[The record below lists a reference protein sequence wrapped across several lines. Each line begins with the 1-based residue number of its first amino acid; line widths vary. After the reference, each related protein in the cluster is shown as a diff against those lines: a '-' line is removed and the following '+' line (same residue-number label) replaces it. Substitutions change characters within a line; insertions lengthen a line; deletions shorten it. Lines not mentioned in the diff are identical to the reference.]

1 MLYLHWISSQTREEH
16 VSNTTGAIPVTTEP
30 AQRVGIIG
38 AGIAGLVTAKIFLE
52 NGFDVLVF
60 EKEATLGGV
69 WAATRAYPG
78 LRANTAKET
87 YSLTD
92 YPYPASTSGY
102 PVAEEVRAHLESYA
116 DHFGLYP
123 HIRFN
128 SEVVHLVELNGD
140 GRQGFNMTVRSTADD
155 RKEDHEKQDTHEFA
169 FVLICSGAFSTPFMP
184 DLPGRE
190 AYRGLV
196 RHSSEWIHPAVAD
209 VRRVAVI
216 GAGKSALDC
225 AAWAAREGKTSTIV
239 FRKPHWMV
247 PRYLPGGARS
257 DLRFISRFTELFVN
271 YPVRPWDE
279 KLLHGPGKPLVWLW
293 WTFLS
298 AIVPRV
304 LGMPAIMVP
313 EHKLPTGFESVGQ
326 VDDFFELLNDD
337 AISAIRSGVKG
348 FYETGIELDDG
359 TQIEADLVIM
369 GTGWQRDMS
378 FLSGEL
384 RAQVYNNGR
393 FRLFRRILPP
403 GRQRLAFI
411 GFFPT
416 LTCPLSS
423 EIGAHWVAQYFSGN
437 MALPSIEEMDRDID
451 RLENWAKERVPESED
466 GVFTGPYIAHYVD
479 DLMRDMGLPTR
490 RTGNFLHEYLGTF
503 LPSRYGTIGQELKA
517 ARDGTLKRRPYLN
530 SLHVLAAII
539 AIGIIALLTV

>member
-1 MLYLHWISSQTREEH
+1 MSETTEA
-16 VSNTTGAIPVTTEP
+16 VAATTGTRAEGAEQ

-52 NGFDVLVF
+52 NGFDVQVF
-60 EKEATLGGV
+60 EKEPDLGGV
-69 WAATRAYPG
+69 WALSRAYPG

-123 HIRFN
+123 HISFN
-128 SEVVHLVELNGD
+128 SEVVRLAEIDDN
-140 GRQGFNMTVRSTADD
+140 GRQGFSMTVRSRADVNEEES
-155 RKEDHEKQDTHEFA
+155 REHTHEFA
-169 FVLICSGAFSTPFMP
+169 YVLICSGAFSTPIMP
-184 DLPGRE
+184 DLPGRKT
-190 AYRGLV
+190 YRGLV
-196 RHSSEWIHPAVAD
+196 RHSSEWTHPAVAD
-209 VRRVAVI
+209 VRRVVVI

-225 AAWAAREGKTSTIV
+225 AAWAAREGKTSTLV

-257 DLRFISRFTELFVN
+257 DLRFISRFIEMFVN

-298 AIVPRV
+298 AVVPRV
-304 LGMPAIMVP
+304 LGMPKLMTP
-313 EHKLPTGFESVGQ
+313 EHKLPVGFESVGQ
-326 VDDFFELLNDD
+326 VDDFFDLLNVDR
-337 AISAIRSGVKG
+337 ITAIRAGVKG
-348 FYETGIELDDG
+348 FYDLGVELDDG

-378 FLSGEL
+378 FLSEEL
-384 RAQVYNNGR
+384 RSKVYGNGR
-393 FRLFRRILPP
+393 FHLYRRILPP
-403 GRQRLAFI
+403 GQQRLAFI

-423 EIGAHWVAQYFSGN
+423 EVGAHWAAQLFTGN
-437 MALPSIEEMDRDID
+437 MSLPSTVEMDQTIE
-451 RLENWAKERVPESED
+451 RLENWARERVPELED
-466 GVFTGPYIAHYVD
+466 GVFTGPYIGHYVD
-479 DLMRDMGLPTR
+479 ELMRDMGMPTM
-490 RTGNFLHEYLGTF
+490 RTSNFLKEYLGSF
-503 LPSRYGTIGQELKA
+503 LPSRYGTLGEELKA
-517 ARDGTLKRRPYLN
+517 AREGRLKKRFYLG
-530 SLHVLAAII
+530 SLHVLAAIVVI
-539 AIGIIALLTV
+539 WIVM

>member
-1 MLYLHWISSQTREEH
+1 MNE
-16 VSNTTGAIPVTTEP
+16 NTGATTVTDDKRVSELDP

-60 EKEATLGGV
+60 EKEPYLGGV
-69 WAATRAYPG
+69 WARSRAYPE

-92 YPYPASTSGY
+92 YPYPETTSGY

-128 SEVVHLVELNGD
+128 SEVVHLAERDDN
-140 GRQGFNMTVRSTADD
+140 GRQGFSMTARSTADD
-155 RKEDHEKQDTHEFA
+155 DKRESREDTHEFS
-169 FVLICSGAFSTPFMP
+169 FVVICSGAFSTPFMP
-184 DLPGRE
+184 DFPGRE
-190 AYRGLV
+190 AFRGLV
-196 RHSSEWIHPAVAD
+196 RHSSEWTHPAVAD

-257 DLRFISRFTELFVN
+257 DLRFISRIMEMFVN

-279 KLLHGPGKPLVWLW
+279 KLLHGPGKPIVWLW
-293 WTFLS
+293 WSFMS

-304 LGMPAIMVP
+304 LGMPRHMVP

-326 VDDFFELLNDD
+326 VDDFFDLLNDTR
-337 AISAIRSGVKG
+337 ISAIRAGVKG
-348 FYETGIELDDG
+348 FYERGIELDDG
-359 TQIEADLVIM
+359 TQVEADLVIM
-369 GTGWQRDMS
+369 GTGWQRDLS
-378 FLSGEL
+378 FLSEEL
-384 RAQVYNNGR
+384 RAKVHKNGR
-393 FRLFRRILPP
+393 FYLFRRILPP
-403 GRQRLAFI
+403 GQRRLAFV

-423 EIGAHWVAQYFSGN
+423 EVSAHWTAQLFTGN
-437 MALPSIEEMDRDID
+437 MSLPATEDMDREID
-451 RLENWAKERVPESED
+451 RLENWAKERVPEAGD
-466 GVFTGPYIAHYVD
+466 GVFTGPYIGHYVD
-479 DLMRDMGLPTR
+479 DLMRDMGIPTR
-490 RTGNFLHEYLGTF
+490 RTNNFLHEYLGTF
-503 LPSRYGTIGQELKA
+503 LPSRYGTLGQELKA
-517 ARDGTLKRRPYLN
+517 AREGSFKRRTYLG

-539 AIGIIALLTV
+539 AIVIIALAAG

>member
-1 MLYLHWISSQTREEH
+1 MSGHAGAMPATAEKSDT
-16 VSNTTGAIPVTTEP
+16 NTGP

-38 AGIAGLVTAKIFLE
+38 AGISGLVTAKIFLE

-60 EKEATLGGV
+60 EKEAGLGGV
-69 WAATRAYPG
+69 WAITRTYPG

-92 YPYPASTSGY
+92 YPYPATTSGY

-123 HIRFN
+123 RIKFN
-128 SEVVHLVELNGD
+128 NEVVHLAGIDGD
-140 GRQGFNMTVRSTADD
+140 DRQGFRLTARSTID
-155 RKEDHEKQDTHEFA
+155 ENEEGNYEFD
-169 FVLICSGAFSTPFMP
+169 FVVICSGAFSTPFMP

-190 AYRGLV
+190 SFRGLV
-196 RHSSEWIHPAVAD
+196 RHSSEWIHPSVAD
-209 VRRVAVI
+209 VRRVVVI

-225 AAWAAREGKTSTIV
+225 AAWAAREGKTSTVV

-257 DLRFISRFTELFVN
+257 DLRFISRFTELFVH
-271 YPVRPWDE
+271 YPYRPWYE
-279 KLLHGPGKPLVWLW
+279 KLLHGPGKPIVWLG
-293 WTFLS
+293 WTLLS
-298 AIVPRV
+298 AIVPRA

-337 AISAIRSGVKG
+337 AISAVRAGVKG
-348 FYETGIELDDG
+348 FYDAGIELDDG

-369 GTGWQRDMS
+369 GTGWQRDLS
-378 FLSGEL
+378 FLSDEL
-384 RAQVYNNGR
+384 RAQVRKNGR
-393 FRLFRRILPP
+393 FHLYRRILPP
-403 GRQRLAFI
+403 QQQRLAFN

-423 EIGAHWVAQYFSGN
+423 EVGAHWAAQCFSGN
-437 MALPSIEEMDRDID
+437 MALPPVEQMEQEIE
-451 RLENWAKERVPESED
+451 RLEDWAKERVPDAQD
-466 GVFTGPYIAHYVD
+466 GVFTGPYISHYVD
-479 DLMRDMGLPTR
+479 QLMRDMGMPTP
-490 RTGNFLHEYLGTF
+490 RTSNFLKEFLGTF
-503 LPSRYGTIGQELKA
+503 LPGRYGTLGQEIKA
-517 ARDGTLKRRPYLN
+517 AREGTLKRRPYL
-530 SLHVLAAII
+530 SGLHVLAALI
-539 AIGIIALLTV
+539 AIVMIALLAD

>member
-1 MLYLHWISSQTREEH
+1 MSETTSE
-16 VSNTTGAIPVTTEP
+16 VAATTGARAEGAGP

-52 NGFDVLVF
+52 NGFDVQVF
-60 EKEATLGGV
+60 EKEPDLGGV
-69 WAATRAYPG
+69 WALSRAYPG

-123 HIRFN
+123 HISFN
-128 SEVVHLVELNGD
+128 SEVVRLEETDDG
-140 GRQGFNMTVRSTADD
+140 GRQGFSMTVRSRADVNEQES
-155 RKEDHEKQDTHEFA
+155 REHTYEFA
-169 FVLICSGAFSTPFMP
+169 YVLICSGAFSTPLML

-190 AYRGLV
+190 SFRGLV
-196 RHSSEWIHPAVAD
+196 RHSSEWTHPAVAD
-209 VRRVAVI
+209 VRRVVVI

-225 AAWAAREGKTSTIV
+225 AAWAAREGKTSTLV

-257 DLRFISRFTELFVN
+257 DLRFISRFIEMFVN

-293 WTFLS
+293 WSFMS
-298 AIVPRV
+298 AVVPRV
-304 LGMPAIMVP
+304 LGMPKLMIP
-313 EHKLPTGFESVGQ
+313 DHKLPVGFESVGQ

-337 AISAIRSGVKG
+337 RISAIRAGVRG
-348 FYETGIELDDG
+348 FYDLGIELDDG
-359 TQIEADLVIM
+359 TRMEADLVIM

-378 FLSGEL
+378 FLSEEL
-384 RAQVYNNGR
+384 RAKVYSKGR
-393 FRLFRRILPP
+393 FHLYRRILPP
-403 GRQRLAFI
+403 GQQRLAFV

-423 EIGAHWVAQYFSGN
+423 EVGAHWAAQLFSGN
-437 MALPSIEEMDRDID
+437 MSLPSTGEMDEAIE
-451 RLENWAKERVPESED
+451 RLENWARERVPEQED
-466 GVFTGPYIAHYVD
+466 GVFTGPYIGHYVD
-479 DLMRDMGLPTR
+479 ELMRDMNMPTR
-490 RTGNFLHEYLGTF
+490 RTSNFLKEYLGSF
-503 LPSRYGTIGQELKA
+503 LPSRYATLGEELKA
-517 ARDGTLKRRPYLN
+517 AKEGRLKRRFYLG
-530 SLHVLAAII
+530 SLHVLVAII
-539 AIGIIALLTV
+539 VIWIVSGVGG

>member
-1 MLYLHWISSQTREEH
+1 MNED
-16 VSNTTGAIPVTTEP
+16 TGAISASSENRDNSTDP

-52 NGFDVLVF
+52 NGFDVQVF
-60 EKEATLGGV
+60 EKEPDLGGV
-69 WAATRAYPG
+69 WALSRAYPG

-123 HIRFN
+123 HISFN
-128 SEVVHLVELNGD
+128 SEVVRLAEIDD
-140 GRQGFNMTVRSTADD
+140 GGMQGFRITVRSTADD
-155 RKEDHEKQDTHEFA
+155 NKEDNHEFA
-169 FVLICSGAFSTPFMP
+169 FVAICSGAFSAPFMP

-190 AYRGLV
+190 SFRGLV
-196 RHSSEWIHPAVAD
+196 RHSSEWTHPAVAD
-209 VRRVAVI
+209 VRRVAII

-257 DLRFISRFTELFVN
+257 DLRFISRFIEMFVN

-293 WTFLS
+293 WTFMS

-304 LGMPAIMVP
+304 LGMPAYMVP

-326 VDDFFELLNDD
+326 VDDFFELLNDTR
-337 AISAIRSGVKG
+337 ISAIRAGVKG

-359 TQIEADLVIM
+359 RQIEADLVIM

-378 FLSGEL
+378 FLSEEL
-384 RAQVYNNGR
+384 RAQVFKNGR
-393 FRLFRRILPP
+393 FRLYRRILPP
-403 GRQRLAFI
+403 GQQKLAFI

-423 EIGAHWVAQYFSGN
+423 EVGAHWAVQCFSGN
-437 MALPSIEEMDRDID
+437 MTLPSVEEMEREIG
-451 RLENWAKERVPESED
+451 RLENWAKERVPESAD

-490 RTGNFLHEYLGTF
+490 RTGNFLREYLGTF
-503 LPSRYGTIGQELKA
+503 LPSRYGTLGQELKA
-517 ARDGTLKRRPYLN
+517 AREGTLKRRFYLG
-530 SLHVLAAII
+530 SLHVLAAIV
-539 AIGIIALLTV
+539 AIGIIALVTG

>member
-1 MLYLHWISSQTREEH
+1 M
-16 VSNTTGAIPVTTEP
+16 TTEP
-30 AQRVGIIG
+30 SQRVGIIG

-128 SEVVHLVELNGD
+128 SEVVHLVELNGE
-140 GRQGFNMTVRSTADD
+140 GGQGFRLTVRSTADD
-155 RKEDHEKQDTHEFA
+155 RMEDHEKQDTHEFA

-293 WTFLS
+293 WTFIS

-304 LGMPAIMVP
+304 LGTPAIMVP

-378 FLSGEL
+378 FLSEEL
-384 RAQVYNNGR
+384 KAQVYNNGR

-403 GRQRLAFI
+403 GQQRLAFI

-423 EIGAHWVAQYFSGN
+423 EIGAHWAAQYFSGN
-437 MALPSIEEMDRDID
+437 MTLPSIEEMDREID

-530 SLHVLAAII
+530 SLHVLAVII
-539 AIGIIALLTV
+539 ALGIIALLTV

>member
-1 MLYLHWISSQTREEH
+1 MSEMTSEVTA
-16 VSNTTGAIPVTTEP
+16 TTGTRAEGAAP

-52 NGFDVLVF
+52 NGFDVQVF
-60 EKEATLGGV
+60 EKEPDLGGV
-69 WAATRAYPG
+69 WALSRAYPG

-123 HIRFN
+123 HISFN
-128 SEVVHLVELNGD
+128 SEVVRLEEVDDG
-140 GRQGFNMTVRSTADD
+140 GRQGFSMTVRSTADD
-155 RKEDHEKQDTHEFA
+155 RKEGQENQDTHEFA
-169 FVLICSGAFSTPFMP
+169 YVIICSGAFSTPLML

-190 AYRGLV
+190 SFRGLV
-196 RHSSEWIHPAVAD
+196 RHSSEWTHPAVAD
-209 VRRVAVI
+209 VRRVVVI
-216 GAGKSALDC
+216 GGGKSALDC
-225 AAWAAREGKTSTIV
+225 AAWAAREGKTSTLV

-257 DLRFISRFTELFVN
+257 DLRFISRFIEMFVN

-293 WTFLS
+293 WSFMS
-298 AIVPRV
+298 AVVPRV
-304 LGMPAIMVP
+304 LGMPKLMIP
-313 EHKLPTGFESVGQ
+313 DHKLPVGFESVGQ

-337 AISAIRSGVKG
+337 RISAIRAGVTG
-348 FYETGIELDDG
+348 FYDLGIELDDG
-359 TQIEADLVIM
+359 TRMEADLVIM

-378 FLSGEL
+378 FLSKEL
-384 RAQVYNNGR
+384 RAKVYSKGR
-393 FRLFRRILPP
+393 FHLYRRILPP
-403 GRQRLAFI
+403 GQQRLAFV

-423 EIGAHWVAQYFSGN
+423 EVGAHWAAQLFSGN
-437 MALPSIEEMDRDID
+437 MSLPSTGEMDEAIE
-451 RLENWAKERVPESED
+451 RLENWARERVPEQED
-466 GVFTGPYIAHYVD
+466 GVFTGPYIGHYVD
-479 DLMRDMGLPTR
+479 ELMRDMNMPTR
-490 RTGNFLHEYLGTF
+490 RTSNFLKEYLGSF
-503 LPSRYGTIGQELKA
+503 LPSRYATLGEELKA
-517 ARDGTLKRRPYLN
+517 AKEGRLKPRFYFS
-530 SLHVLAAII
+530 SLYVLV
-539 AIGIIALLTV
+539 GILVVGVLSMMMG

>member
-1 MLYLHWISSQTREEH
+1 MNE
-16 VSNTTGAIPVTTEP
+16 NTGATSTAGARRAEDADPT
-30 AQRVGIIG
+30 QRVGIIG

-52 NGFDVLVF
+52 NGFDAQVF
-60 EKEATLGGV
+60 EKEPDLGGV
-69 WAATRAYPG
+69 WALSRTYPE

-92 YPYPASTSGY
+92 YPYPETTSGY

-128 SEVVHLVELNGD
+128 SEVVHLVEVD
-140 GRQGFNMTVRSTADD
+140 DSGRQGFSMTVRSTADD
-155 RKEDHEKQDTHEFA
+155 DKQESREDAHEFA
-169 FVLICSGAFSTPFMP
+169 FVIICSGAFSTPFMP
-184 DLPGRE
+184 DFPGRE
-190 AYRGLV
+190 AFRGLV
-196 RHSSEWIHPAVAD
+196 RHSSEWTHPAVAD

-257 DLRFISRFTELFVN
+257 DLRFISRFIEMFVN

-279 KLLHGPGKPLVWLW
+279 KLLHGPGKPIVWLW
-293 WTFLS
+293 WSFIS

-304 LGMPAIMVP
+304 LGMPAYMVP

-326 VDDFFELLNDD
+326 VDDFFELLNDTR
-337 AISAIRSGVKG
+337 ISAIRGGVKG

-359 TQIEADLVIM
+359 TQVEADLVIM
-369 GTGWQRDMS
+369 GTGWQRDLS
-378 FLSGEL
+378 FLSEEL
-384 RAQVYNNGR
+384 RAKVYKNGR
-393 FRLFRRILPP
+393 FHLFRRILPP
-403 GRQRLAFI
+403 GQPRLAFV

-423 EIGAHWVAQYFSGN
+423 EVGAHWTAQFFSGN
-437 MALPSIEEMDRDID
+437 MTLPLAGEMDREID
-451 RLENWAKERVPESED
+451 RLENWAKERVPEAED
-466 GVFTGPYIAHYVD
+466 GVFTGPYIGHYVD
-479 DLMRDMGLPTR
+479 DLMRDMGMPTR
-490 RTGNFLHEYLGTF
+490 RTSNFLHEYLGTF
-503 LPSRYGTIGQELKA
+503 LPSRYGALGQELKA
-517 ARDGTLKRRPYLN
+517 AKEGSFKRRPYLG

-539 AIGIIALLTV
+539 VIVIFVLVTG